1 MLESDW
7 LNRRALFID
16 NKQLRVLGTWKLK
29 RQLILLLSVID
40 VDVRLDHSPVY

>member
-16 NKQLRVLGTWKLK
+16 SKQLRVLWTWKLK
-29 RQLILLLSVID
+29 RLLILLLSVID